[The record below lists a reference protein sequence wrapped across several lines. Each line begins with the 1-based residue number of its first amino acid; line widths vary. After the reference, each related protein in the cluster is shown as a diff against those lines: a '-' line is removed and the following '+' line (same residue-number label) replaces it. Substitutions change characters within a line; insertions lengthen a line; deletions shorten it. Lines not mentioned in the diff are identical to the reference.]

1 MQSSRRRKKKFSQ
14 DLKHSHHRVR
24 TSSSRAVTQLAPI
37 TFGKKIRQQLDVK
50 QQAFPSEPKLK
61 KRRLYVRD
69 VYNKCTTRK
78 KNIGKANIC
87 ALKNKQLCV
96 KKQAIF
102 TQKRSPFP
110 HRREQ
115 ATQLFYQQHTQR
127 QQQQ

>member
-1 MQSSRRRKKKFSQ
+1 M
-14 DLKHSHHRVR
+14 
-24 TSSSRAVTQLAPI
+24 T
-37 TFGKKIRQQLDVK
+37 GKKIRQQLDVK

-69 VYNKCTTRK
+69 VYKNKCTTRK

-110 HRREQ
+110 SQKRTSNTIILSTTHTKTTTTTITR
-115 ATQLFYQQHTQR
+115 ATL
-127 QQQQ
+127 